1 MGHCELLLRN
11 GTVFDVGGGLD
22 IAIVG
27 GRIAAIGA
35 GLDLP
40 ADQVIDLGGRVVV
53 PGFVESHTHLDKA
66 FTVGEDDFATLEE
79 AAGVILRRQA
89 DLPREKVVEDIKARS
104 RKVLDMEIVAGT
116 CAVKS
121 HVMVC
126 PEWGMDSLRAINELK
141 QEYRGRIDLFNITTW
156 DEAYDSQFD
165 AAARAG
171 EIDFIAGYPLFTPDP
186 MGCIDKVFALAARYG
201 LPLDLHIDETDN
213 PNIDC
218 FMAVLRKTVEYGMQ
232 GRVTCGHVCALSAVD
247 DELAHRAIEAC
258 AQAQVHVITL
268 PSCNM
273 YLMGRKDRQ
282 PVRRGVT
289 RVDELLKAGVN
300 VSVASDNIR
309 DPYRPF
315 GNGDLLEE
323 ALFAAQVLQYGTK
336 AQLEEVLRMVT
347 TRPARNALLRDYGL
361 AEGCR
366 ADLVVLDAPTAREAV
381 ISGAARSWVFKDG
394 RMTVKNGIAVQDI

>member
-1 MGHCELLLRN
+1 MPRCDLLIQQANL
-11 GTVFDVGGGLD
+11 FDVGT
-22 IAIVG
+22 
-27 GRIAAIGA
+27 
-35 GLDLP
+35 GLDLAVTDGRITQVGP
-40 ADQVIDLGGRVVV
+40 RLDLEAGTVIDAAGKLVI
-53 PGFVESHTHLDKA
+53 PAFVDSHTHLDKA
-66 FTVGEDDFATLEE
+66 FTVGEDDFATLQE
-79 AAGVILRRQA
+79 AAGVILQRQGE
-89 DLPREKVVEDIKARS
+89 LSREALMEDIKARS
-104 RKVLDMEIVAGT
+104 RQVLEREIAHGT
-116 CAVKS
+116 GTIKS

-126 PEWGMDSLRAINELK
+126 AQWGMASMAAINQLK
-141 QEYRGRIDLFNITTW
+141 EEYRGRIDILNIVQW
-156 DEAYDSQFD
+156 DAAYDAEFD

-186 MGCIDKVFALAARYG
+186 MGCIDKLFELAAKYN
-201 LPLDLHIDETDN
+201 LPLDLHIDESDN

-218 FMAVLRKTVEYGMQ
+218 FLRVLAKTEAYGLQ

-247 DELAHRAIEAC
+247 DDLARRAIEQC
-258 AQAQVHVITL
+258 ARAQVNVITL

-273 YLMGRKDRQ
+273 YLMGRNDHQ

-289 RVDELLKAGVN
+289 RVDELLRAGVN

-323 ALFAAQVLQYGTK
+323 ALFAAQVLQYGTRQ
-336 AQLEEVLRMVT
+336 QLEETLRMVT
-347 TRPARNALLRDYGL
+347 SRPARNALLSGYGL

-381 ISGAARSWVFKDG
+381 ISGAQRLYVFKGGRLVARDG
-394 RMTVKNGIAVQDI
+394 KTV